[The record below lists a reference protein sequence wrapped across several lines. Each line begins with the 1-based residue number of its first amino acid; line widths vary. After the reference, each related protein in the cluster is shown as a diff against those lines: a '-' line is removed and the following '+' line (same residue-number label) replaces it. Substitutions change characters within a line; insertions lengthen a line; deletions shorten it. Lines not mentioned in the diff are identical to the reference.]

1 MSNMETHFGKL
12 RKVELPENHTLEDWC
27 REKCQD
33 KGITEISSYNDSWE
47 EQFRDHFHEK
57 YFIVNGEVWEVFDH
71 IESED
76 GYADIMI
83 PNPDGTITFFM
94 EFYNGGTCLSE
105 MIEEGLERLKQ
116 KQDETNG

>member
-1 MSNMETHFGKL
+1 MSQNESHFGKL
-12 RKVELPENHTLEDWC
+12 RKVQLPTNWNLEDWC
-27 REKCQD
+27 RAKCETV
-33 KGITEISSYNDSWE
+33 GIIEISSYNDSWE

-57 YFIVNGEVWEVFDH
+57 YFISNGTVWEVFDH

-83 PNPDGTITFFM
+83 PNEDGTITFFM

-105 MIEEGLERLKQ
+105 MIEEGLERLKK
-116 KQDETNG
+116 KQDEN